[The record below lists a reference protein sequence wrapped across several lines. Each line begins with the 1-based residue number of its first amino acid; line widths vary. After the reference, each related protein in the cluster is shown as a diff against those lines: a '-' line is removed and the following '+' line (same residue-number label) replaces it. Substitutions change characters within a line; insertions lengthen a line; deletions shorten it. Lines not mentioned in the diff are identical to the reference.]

1 MAVLLASPVVMNP
14 SGFEPYQLPKLTVQA
29 LAALVAVT
37 ALIAGPGLRPSR
49 TWLWPGALVAV
60 LALAALLSGSPT
72 TALLGSSARRF
83 GVAQWLLLMV
93 VFVVAQ
99 HWATSAGRARALSV
113 LSLSSVPVSVLAM
126 LQRAG
131 FDPFDWSAA
140 AMVRPI
146 SSVGNATFLGGYLAM
161 AAVASLAD
169 AWCRPSARWWRVLP
183 AVLATSSLVLTLA
196 RGAWIGAVVGAS
208 ALILWRLR
216 SATGTWWRLLPVAA
230 AAGAAALVPGVLARA
245 ASLSRPTEGTAGGR
259 LELLE
264 MGVRAAARR
273 PLLGWGPDLS
283 RTAMHRTIGADFE
296 ARYGDARIED
306 RAHHVL
312 VDLAVWGGVLAV
324 VVFIGLLVLITR
336 SAWRQRGDWTVVAV
350 GSALVAYAVHW
361 WFNFAVP
368 DLDVV
373 WWLLAGTLAAE
384 RATPVRVPM
393 LVVGPVVTVIAA
405 VIGVVATDQLLA
417 DHQVG
422 RAVAAEGRADLG
434 TARRHYTDA
443 SRVAPTTTTY
453 REIAARYALR
463 SATVAEGVAQAR
475 AMVSADS
482 TDPYARELLGQL
494 LAAQGLE
501 GDSAAA
507 GECGPLLRE
516 LIAESPYDGSAHLHL
531 GTCLIAQGD
540 HEEGRVEYLRAAAL
554 LPRRSE
560 PLRNL
565 GLLAE
570 RDGDVE
576 EALGYLERAVAVD
589 PSDEVAVD
597 ALQRLVGP

>member
-1 MAVLLASPVVMNP
+1 MNP

-99 HWATSAGRARALSV
+99 HWATSADRARALSV
-113 LSLSSVPVSVLAM
+113 LSLSSVPVSVLAL

-169 AWCRPSARWWRVLP
+169 AWCRPEARWWRVLP
-183 AVLATSSLVLTLA
+183 AMLATSALVLTLA
-196 RGAWIGAVVGAS
+196 RGAWIGAAVGALG
-208 ALILWRLR
+208 LI
-216 SATGTWWRLLPVAA
+216 WWGSRAAAGRWMLPLAVAA
-230 AAGAAALVPGVLARA
+230 AAAASALVPGVLARA

-264 MGVRAAARR
+264 MGVRALARR
-273 PLLGWGPDLS
+273 PVLGWGPDLS
-283 RTAMHRTIGADFE
+283 RPAMHRVIGADFE

-306 RAHHVL
+306 RAHNVL
-312 VDLAVWGGVLAV
+312 VDLALWGGLLAV
-324 VVFIGLLVLITR
+324 VVFVGLLVLIAR
-336 SAWRQRGDWTVVAV
+336 SGWRQRSDWTVVAV
-350 GSALVAYAVHW
+350 GAALVAYAVHW

-373 WWLLAGTLAAE
+373 WWLLAGTLLPAHAE
-384 RATPVRVPM
+384 PTRGPVRVPM
-393 LVVGPVVTVIAA
+393 FVVGPVAVVVAA
-405 VIGVVATDQLLA
+405 VIGVVATDRLIA
-417 DHQVG
+417 DHQVA
-422 RAVAAEGRADLG
+422 RAVTAESGQDLG
-434 TARRHYTDA
+434 SARRHYTQA
-443 SRVAPTTTTY
+443 TRTTPSTTTY
-453 REIAARYALR
+453 REIAARFALR
-463 SATVAEGVAQAR
+463 NATVAEGVAQAR
-475 AMVSADS
+475 AMVAADP

-507 GECGPLLRE
+507 GECGPLLSE
-516 LIAESPYDGSAHLHL
+516 LVAESPHDGSAHLHL
-531 GTCLIAQGD
+531 GTCLVAQGD
-540 HEEGRVEYLRAAAL
+540 REAGRAEYLRAADL

-570 RDGDVE
+570 GDGDVE
-576 EALGYLERAVAVD
+576 AAVDYLTRAVAVD
-589 PSDEVAVD
+589 PLDQVAVD
-597 ALQRLVGP
+597 ALQRLGGS

>member
-1 MAVLLASPVVMNP
+1 VAVLLSSPVVMNP

-29 LAALVAVT
+29 IAALVALT
-37 ALIAGPGLRPSR
+37 ALITGPGLRPSR
-49 TWLWPGALVAV
+49 TWLWPGALLVV
-60 LALAALLSGSPT
+60 LAGAALLSGSPT

-93 VFVVAQ
+93 VFVVGR
-99 HWATSAGRARALSV
+99 HWATAAGRARVLTM
-113 LSLSSVPVSVLAM
+113 LSLSSVPVSVLAL

-131 FDPFDWSAA
+131 VDPFDWSAA
-140 AMVRPI
+140 TMARPV
-146 SSVGNATFLGGYLAM
+146 STVGNATFLGGYLAM

-169 AWCRPSARWWRVLP
+169 AWCRPSARWWRVVP
-183 AVLATSSLVLTLA
+183 AMLATSALVLTLA
-196 RGAWIGAVVGAS
+196 RGAWIGAAAGAS
-208 ALILWRLR
+208 LLILWRAR
-216 SATGTWWRLLPVAA
+216 SAAGKWWLPLPVAA
-230 AAGAAALVPGVLARA
+230 VAAATALVPGVLSRA

-259 LELLE
+259 LQLLE

-283 RTAMHRTIGADFE
+283 RSAMHRIIDADFE

-312 VDLAVWGGVLAV
+312 VDLALWGGLLAV
-324 VVFIGLLVLITR
+324 VVFVGLLVMIAR
-336 SAWRQRGDWTVVAV
+336 NGWRQRGDWTVVAV
-350 GSALVAYAVHW
+350 GTALLAFVVHW

-373 WWLLAGTLAAE
+373 WWLLAGTLVVDRAA
-384 RATPVRVPM
+384 PVRVPM
-393 LVVGPVVTVIAA
+393 FVVGPVAAVVAA
-405 VIGVVATDQLLA
+405 VIGVVAADQLVA
-417 DHQVG
+417 DHQVT
-422 RAVAAEGRADLG
+422 RAVAAESRQNLG
-434 TARRHYTDA
+434 AARRHYTQA
-443 SRVAPTTTTY
+443 TRSAPSTTTY
-453 REIAARYALR
+453 REIAARFALR

-475 AMVSADS
+475 AMVAADP

-501 GDSAAA
+501 GDLAAA
-507 GECGPLLRE
+507 GECGPLLRR
-516 LIAESPYDGSAHLHL
+516 LVTESPHDGSAHLHL
-531 GTCLIAQGD
+531 GTCLVAQGD
-540 HEEGRVEYLRAAAL
+540 HDAGRAEYLHAAEL

-576 EALGYLERAVAVD
+576 AAVDYLERAVAVD
-589 PSDEVAVD
+589 PSDQVAVD
-597 ALQRLVGP
+597 ALQRLGGS